1 MVTNELITYRKMTL
15 EDIDQVHLIEEEAFT
30 IPWTKEAFEH
40 EMTTNLYSYY
50 ILAETEAKEIIG
62 YCGMWIVMDECHITN
77 VAVAERMR
85 GKKIGEGLM
94 REAIRIV
101 LEQKV
106 VLMTLEVRVTNDV
119 AKNLYHKL
127 GFKDG
132 GIRKNYY
139 TDTREDALVM
149 WVEFK

>member
-1 MVTNELITYRKMTL
+1 MVTNEHITYRKMTL
-15 EDIDQVHLIEEEAFT
+15 EDIDQVYLIEEEAFT

>member
-1 MVTNELITYRKMTL
+1 METKTITYRKMTI
-15 EDIDQVHLIEEEAFT
+15 EDIDQVLLIEEEAFAH
-30 IPWTKEAFEH
+30 PWTREAFEH

-50 ILAETEAKEIIG
+50 LVAEIEEKDIVG
-62 YCGMWIVMDECHITN
+62 YCGMWIVMDESHITN

-85 GKKIGEGLM
+85 GHRIGEGLM

-101 LEQKV
+101 KEQQG
-106 VLMTLEVRVTNDV
+106 VLMTLEVRVSNTV
-119 AKNLYHKL
+119 AKNLYYKL
-127 GFKDG
+127 GFQDG

-139 TDTREDALVM
+139 TDTQEDALVM

>member
-1 MVTNELITYRKMTL
+1 MENNQLITYRKMTL
-15 EDIDQVHLIEEEAFT
+15 EDIDQILLIEEEAFT
-30 IPWTKEAFEH
+30 VPWTREAFEH

-50 ILAETEAKEIIG
+50 VIAETEQNEIIG
-62 YCGMWIVMDECHITN
+62 YCGMWLVMDESHITN

-85 GKKIGEGLM
+85 GQKIGEGLM

-106 VLMTLEVRVTNDV
+106 VLMTLEVRVTNEV
-119 AKNLYHKL
+119 AKNLYYKL
-127 GFKDG
+127 GFQDG

-139 TDTREDALVM
+139 VDTGEDALVM

>member
-1 MVTNELITYRKMTL
+1 METKTITYRKMTL
-15 EDIDQVHLIEEEAFT
+15 EDIDQVLLIEEEAFAH
-30 IPWTKEAFEH
+30 PWTREAFEH

-50 ILAETEAKEIIG
+50 LVAETEDKDIVG
-62 YCGMWIVMDECHITN
+62 YCGMWIVMDESHITN

-85 GKKIGEGLM
+85 GHRIGEGLM

-101 LEQKV
+101 KSQQG
-106 VLMTLEVRVTNDV
+106 VLMTLEVRVTNTV
-119 AKNLYHKL
+119 AKNLYYKL
-127 GFKDG
+127 GFQDG

-139 TDTREDALVM
+139 TDTQEDALVM

>member
-1 MVTNELITYRKMTL
+1 METKTITYRKMTL
-15 EDIDQVHLIEEEAFT
+15 EDIDQVLLIEEEAFAH
-30 IPWTKEAFEH
+30 PWTREAFEH

-50 ILAETEAKEIIG
+50 LVAEIEEKDIVG
-62 YCGMWIVMDECHITN
+62 YCGMWIVMDESHITN

-85 GKKIGEGLM
+85 GHRIGEGLM

-101 LEQKV
+101 KSQKG
-106 VLMTLEVRVTNDV
+106 VLMTLEVRVSNTI
-119 AKNLYHKL
+119 AKNLYYKL
-127 GFKDG
+127 GFQDG

-139 TDTREDALVM
+139 TDTQEDALVM

>member
-1 MVTNELITYRKMTL
+1 METNTITYRKMTI
-15 EDIDQVHLIEEEAFT
+15 EDIDQVLLIEEEAFAH
-30 IPWTKEAFEH
+30 PWTREAFEH

-50 ILAETEAKEIIG
+50 LVAEIEEQDIVG
-62 YCGMWIVMDECHITN
+62 YCGMWIVMDESHITN

-85 GKKIGEGLM
+85 GHRIGEGLM

-101 LEQKV
+101 KEQQG
-106 VLMTLEVRVTNDV
+106 VLMTLEVRVSNTV
-119 AKNLYHKL
+119 AKNLYYKL
-127 GFKDG
+127 GFQDG

-139 TDTREDALVM
+139 TDTQEDALVM

>member
-1 MVTNELITYRKMTL
+1 METKTITYRKMTL
-15 EDIDQVHLIEEEAFT
+15 EDIDQVLLIEEEAFAH
-30 IPWTKEAFEH
+30 PWTREAFEH

-50 ILAETEAKEIIG
+50 LVAETEEKDIVG
-62 YCGMWIVMDECHITN
+62 YCGMWIVMDESHITN

-85 GKKIGEGLM
+85 GHRIGEGLM

-101 LEQKV
+101 KSQKG
-106 VLMTLEVRVTNDV
+106 VLMTLEVRVSNTI
-119 AKNLYHKL
+119 AKNLYYKL
-127 GFKDG
+127 GFQDG

-139 TDTREDALVM
+139 TDTQEDALVM

>member
-1 MVTNELITYRKMTL
+1 MTL
-15 EDIDQVHLIEEEAFT
+15 GDIDQVLLIEQEAFDT
-30 IPWTKEAFEH
+30 PWTREAFEH
-40 EMTTNLYSYY
+40 EMTTNLYSHY
-50 ILAETEAKEIIG
+50 LVAETEDKDIIG
-62 YCGMWIVMDECHITN
+62 YCGMWVVIDESHITN

-85 GKKIGEGLM
+85 GNKIGEGLM
-94 REAIRIV
+94 REAIRV
-101 LEQKV
+101 VTEQNV

-127 GFKDG
+127 NFQDG

-139 TDTREDALVM
+139 SDTGEDALVM

>member
-1 MVTNELITYRKMTL
+1 MTL
-15 EDIDQVHLIEEEAFT
+15 DDIDQVLLIEQEAFDT
-30 IPWTKEAFEH
+30 PWTREAFEH
-40 EMTTNLYSYY
+40 EMTTNLYSHY
-50 ILAETEAKEIIG
+50 LVAETEDKDIIG
-62 YCGMWIVMDECHITN
+62 YCGMWVVIDESHITN

-85 GKKIGEGLM
+85 GNKIGEGLM
-94 REAIRIV
+94 REAIRV
-101 LEQKV
+101 VTEQNV

-127 GFKDG
+127 NFQDG

-139 TDTREDALVM
+139 SDTGEDALVM

>member
-1 MVTNELITYRKMTL
+1 METKTITYRKMTI
-15 EDIDQVHLIEEEAFT
+15 EDIDQVLLIEEEAFAH
-30 IPWTKEAFEH
+30 PWTREAFEH

-50 ILAETEAKEIIG
+50 LVAETEEKDIVG
-62 YCGMWIVMDECHITN
+62 YCGMWIVIDESHITN

-85 GKKIGEGLM
+85 GHRIGEGLM

-101 LEQKV
+101 KEQQG
-106 VLMTLEVRVTNDV
+106 VLMTLEVRVSNDI
-119 AKNLYHKL
+119 AKNLYYKL
-127 GFKDG
+127 GFQDG

-139 TDTREDALVM
+139 TDTQEDALVM

>member
-1 MVTNELITYRKMTL
+1 METKTITYRKMTI
-15 EDIDQVHLIEEEAFT
+15 EDIDQVLLIEEEAFAH
-30 IPWTKEAFEH
+30 PWTREAFEH

-50 ILAETEAKEIIG
+50 LVAETEEKDIVG
-62 YCGMWIVMDECHITN
+62 YCGMWIVMDESHITN

-85 GKKIGEGLM
+85 GHRIGEGLM

-101 LEQKV
+101 KEQQG
-106 VLMTLEVRVTNDV
+106 VLMTLEVRVSNTV
-119 AKNLYHKL
+119 AKNLYYKL
-127 GFKDG
+127 GFQDG

-139 TDTREDALVM
+139 TDTQEDALVM

>member
-1 MVTNELITYRKMTL
+1 METNITYRKMTL
-15 EDIDQVHLIEEEAFT
+15 EDIDQVLLIEQEAFDT
-30 IPWTKEAFEH
+30 PWTREAFEH
-40 EMTTNLYSYY
+40 EMTTNLYSHY
-50 ILAETEAKEIIG
+50 LVAETEDKDIIG
-62 YCGMWIVMDECHITN
+62 YCGMWVVIDESHITN

-85 GKKIGEGLM
+85 GNKIGEGLM
-94 REAIRIV
+94 REAIRV
-101 LEQKV
+101 VTEQNV

-127 GFKDG
+127 NFQDG

-139 TDTREDALVM
+139 SDTGEDALVM